1 MKLSEVATETRGLGD
16 HALGTIV
23 YTLGTIVYTLG
34 TSLYVN
40 LTNRCTARPSSGE

>member
-1 MKLSEVATETRGLGD
+1 MKLSDLAAETRGLGD
-16 HALGTIV
+16 HA
-23 YTLGTIVYTLG
+23 LGTIVYTLG